1 MGFINRKPCG
11 GRLLHGDSLTFCK
24 LVQNLNII
32 PRDILKRK
40 TVPGIAGRFPAYVAI
55 KGGGAMYLIIL
66 GVYVVVAVV
75 ASWLIALA
83 HRR

>member
-1 MGFINRKPCG
+1 M
-11 GRLLHGDSLTFCK
+11 
-24 LVQNLNII
+24 
-32 PRDILKRK
+32 KRK
-40 TVPGIAGRFPAYVAI
+40 TVPGIAGRFPAYVAV